1 MPLKRA
7 KPTTPGRR
15 GAVFQTNEDITRR
28 EPKKSL
34 IKPLKQ
40 RGGRSRNGRMTVRHR
55 GGGHKR
61 RLRVIDFK
69 RDKAGVPGEV
79 SSIEYDPNRS
89 SRIALIKYRDGD
101 WRYII
106 APNGLKVGDP
116 VNAGESTEVR
126 LGNALPLKAIPNGT
140 LVHNIEMKVGR
151 GAQMV
156 RSAGAAA
163 QILARED
170 RYTLIRLPSGEV
182 RQVLSECMATVGQV
196 GALDHKNIK
205 LGKAGRNRHMGRRP
219 SVRGLAM
226 NPRDHPHGGGEGRSP
241 IGMPSPKTPWGKP
254 TLGYRT
260 RKNKSTDKMIVTR
273 RGKR

>member
-15 GAVFQTNEDITRR
+15 GAVFMTSDDVTRR

-34 IKPLKQ
+34 LKPLKQ
-40 RGGRSRNGRMTVRHR
+40 RAGRARHGRMTVRHR

-61 RLRVIDFK
+61 RFRVIDFK

-79 SSIEYDPNRS
+79 TSIEYAPHRS

-101 WRYII
+101 WRYIV

-116 VNAGESTEVR
+116 VAAGESSEVR

-156 RSAGAAA
+156 RSAGASA

-182 RQVLSECMATVGQV
+182 RQILSECMATVGQV
-196 GALDHKNIK
+196 GAVDHKNIK
-205 LGKAGRNRHMGRRP
+205 LGKAGRSRHMGRRP
-219 SVRGLAM
+219 SVRGVVM

-260 RKNKSTDKMIVTR
+260 RKNKSTDRMIVTR
-273 RGKR
+273 RGKK